1 MTSWQE
7 KSLLVCFGLVF
18 QPILWFW
25 FCFHSIGPHICTLL
39 YEFQHFIDEAIPV
52 LSDFFVFHFGLPC
65 WFDCFFE
72 TYKVE
77 KTWLILCCN
86 GYGHAG
92 YYCFF
97 EVNFRACEGF

>member
-25 FCFHSIGPHICTLL
+25 FCFHSTGPHICTLL

-77 KTWLILCCN
+77 KKPGLFCVVMVMVMQVITVFLK
-86 GYGHAG
+86 
-92 YYCFF
+92 
-97 EVNFRACEGF
+97 